1 MAPLWGSGDTS
12 ADEPKFTAHHQGMHT
27 SNLTVYGVDET
38 EAGNAAST
46 QYAVAHGGWVG
57 ITTYMDN
64 SVNPPKLRV
73 KSETLVAIGITGL
86 DQANDDT
93 IYTP

>member
-1 MAPLWGSGDTS
+1 MAPLWGSGDTP
-12 ADEPKFTAHHQGMHT
+12 ADEPKFTAHHEGMDT

-38 EAGNAAST
+38 ELGNAANT

-57 ITTYMDN
+57 ITTYNDMHGN
-64 SVNPPKLRV
+64 LRV

-93 IYTP
+93 IFTP